1 MPTDTSINQPT
12 LLSAIR
18 NNDEKAL
25 KTLYQNNY
33 RKVERY
39 VLENSGT
46 TNEAKDIFQEAF
58 IALWRNIQLDR
69 FQPHNG
75 TSLDAYLF
83 SIARNKWLDYLRN
96 VKRSPIVPMTNE
108 SNGIE
113 NIHELTEIE
122 SRSLKNINESLKLL
136 GDVCKEVLRRFY
148 YQRQS
153 MKTIAEEMD
162 WTEATARNNKYRC
175 LQQLRKLVNNKNPG
189 HE

>member
-1 MPTDTSINQPT
+1 MPTDTSINQLT

-39 VLENSGT
+39 VLENTGT
-46 TNEAKDIFQEAF
+46 TSEAKDIFQEAF

-75 TSLDAYLF
+75 SSLDAYLF

-96 VKRSPIVPMTNE
+96 VKRVRTVSISIEP
-108 SNGIE
+108 NGVE
-113 NIHELTEIE
+113 NLQALTEE
-122 SRSLKNINESLKLL
+122 ENRSLKNIKQSLTLL
-136 GDVCKEVLRRFY
+136 GDICKDVLNRFY
-148 YQRQS
+148 YHRQS
-153 MKTIAEEMD
+153 MKTIAEEMN

-175 LQQLRKLVNNKNPG
+175 LQQLRKLMNKKNPD